1 MKIFLRLQEF
11 SNQRD
16 EQHIKLHLKPILSL
30 IVSYEK
36 EPENLVSSP
45 RIMNGQSRNQYGTI
59 THINCGR

>member
-36 EPENLVSSP
+36 EPENLN
-45 RIMNGQSRNQYGTI
+45 IFAEDNEWT
-59 THINCGR
+59 TKK

>member
-16 EQHIKLHLKPILSL
+16 QQHIKLHVKPILSL

-36 EPENLVSSP
+36 EPENLS
-45 RIMNGQSRNQYGTI
+45 IFAKDNEWTI
-59 THINCGR
+59 KKSIWNYHTY

>member
-36 EPENLVSSP
+36 EPENLS
-45 RIMNGQSRNQYGTI
+45 IFAKDNEWTI
-59 THINCGR
+59 KKSIWNYHTY

>member
-36 EPENLVSSP
+36 EPENLNILVKDNEWTTKKSIWS
-45 RIMNGQSRNQYGTI
+45 YHTY
-59 THINCGR
+59 

>member
-1 MKIFLRLQEF
+1 MKIFPRLQEF

-36 EPENLVSSP
+36 EPENLS
-45 RIMNGQSRNQYGTI
+45 IFAKDNEWTI
-59 THINCGR
+59 KKSIWNYHTY

>member
-11 SNQRD
+11 SNQKD

-36 EPENLVSSP
+36 EPENL
-45 RIMNGQSRNQYGTI
+45 
-59 THINCGR
+59 HIFAEDNEWTTKKSIWNYHTY

>member
-16 EQHIKLHLKPILSL
+16 QQHIKLHVKPILSL

-36 EPENLVSSP
+36 EPENLNIFAKDDEWTTKNS
-45 RIMNGQSRNQYGTI
+45 IWNYHTY
-59 THINCGR
+59 

>member
-16 EQHIKLHLKPILSL
+16 EQHIRLHLKPILSL

-36 EPENLVSSP
+36 EPENLS
-45 RIMNGQSRNQYGTI
+45 IFAKDNEWTI
-59 THINCGR
+59 KKSIWNYHTY

>member
-11 SNQRD
+11 SNQRN

-36 EPENLVSSP
+36 EPENLS
-45 RIMNGQSRNQYGTI
+45 IFAKDNEWTI
-59 THINCGR
+59 KKSIWNYHTY